1 MKKLQAY
8 KFELMP
14 NGEQIRAMC
23 RFAGSCRFVYNKAL
37 AWQNEQYQADNSFKF
52 SYTKLA
58 NLLPEWKKSPDTL
71 WLSESPSQTLQQALK
86 NLESSFK
93 NFFAKRADFPKFK
106 KRGQSDSFRY
116 PQGFKV
122 EQGNS
127 RLLLPKL
134 GWVRY
139 RNSRTMQGVAKNITI
154 SQSCGKWYASIQTE
168 LEVDTP
174 LHSSTT
180 AVGIDVGVTKF
191 ATLSTGEI
199 FEPKNSFRNKAQRLA
214 RYQRAMSRK
223 KKFSNN
229 WHKAKRK
236 INKLHTTIA
245 NIRRDHL
252 HKTSTAIS
260 KNHAMIVIEDLQIR
274 NMSKSS
280 KGTSEKHGKNVKAK
294 SGLNKSILDQ
304 GWFEFR
310 RQLTIYLHSVKILVG
325 GYHASKD
332 KRAAAAVRSRVSG
345 KEPRENKRAQQ
356 GEVRRIAARITAYQR
371 RTQSLSTRVS
381 AEEPRNLGSKKQ
393 GVRRSQWRAPQGSTG
408 RIPRAEQ
415 TEDQRAGAGLRQSCS
430 AQKTVL
436 HAGVV
441 QTESGASSREESR
454 KIQDRSQLS
463 GQDKPSKSAQCC
475 DSCRL
480 QGWFSRAR
488 PGVHHRG
495 LYVLYRRP
503 VSSGHVMGELG
514 RVAFRPHQAVVG
526 IRPNQSQSVSCRLP
540 LHQHAPVVGRRQSP
554 QRPSDRLKPAWRG
567 GYVIAIPPQY
577 TSQRCS
583 CCGYVSRNNRQTQ
596 AKFECV
602 ECGHSENADINAA
615 RNILAAGHAV
625 LACGEMVQSDRSMKQ
640 KPTEATTQLT
650 A

>member
-1 MKKLQAY
+1 MKRLQAY

-14 NGEQIRAMC
+14 NGEQIRAMR

-71 WLSESPSQTLQQALK
+71 WLSESPSQILQQALK
-86 NLESSFK
+86 NLESSFR
-93 NFFAKRADFPKFK
+93 NFFAKRTDFPKFK

-127 RLLLPKL
+127 RLFLPKL

-154 SQSCGKWYASIQTE
+154 SQSGGKWYASIQTE
-168 LEVDTP
+168 LEVETP

-223 KKFSNN
+223 TKFSKN
-229 WHKAKRK
+229 WQKAKRK

-245 NIRRDHL
+245 NIRRDYL
-252 HKTSTAIS
+252 RKTSTAIS

-310 RQLTIYLHSVKILVG
+310 RQLEYK
-325 GYHASKD
+325 
-332 KRAAAAVRSRVSG
+332 
-345 KEPRENKRAQQ
+345 
-356 GEVRRIAARITAYQR
+356 
-371 RTQSLSTRVS
+371 QS
-381 AEEPRNLGSKKQ
+381 
-393 GVRRSQWRAPQGSTG
+393 
-408 RIPRAEQ
+408 
-415 TEDQRAGAGLRQSCS
+415 
-430 AQKTVL
+430 
-436 HAGVV
+436 
-441 QTESGASSREESR
+441 
-454 KIQDRSQLS
+454 
-463 GQDKPSKSAQCC
+463 
-475 DSCRL
+475 
-480 QGWFSRAR
+480 
-488 PGVHHRG
+488 
-495 LYVLYRRP
+495 
-503 VSSGHVMGELG
+503 
-514 RVAFRPHQAVVG
+514 
-526 IRPNQSQSVSCRLP
+526 
-540 LHQHAPVVGRRQSP
+540 
-554 QRPSDRLKPAWRG
+554 WRG
-567 GYVIAIPPQY
+567 GFVVAIPPQY

-583 CCGYVSRNNRQTQ
+583 CCGYVSRDNRQTQ

-602 ECGHSENADINAA
+602 ACGHSENADINAA

-625 LACGEMVQSDRSMKQ
+625 LACGEMVQSDRSVKQ
-640 KPTEATTQLT
+640 EPTEATTQLT

>member
-1 MKKLQAY
+1 MKRLQAY

-52 SYTKLA
+52 SYTKIA

-106 KRGQSDSFRY
+106 KRGKSDSFRY

-127 RLLLPKL
+127 RLFLPKL

-154 SQSCGKWYASIQTE
+154 SQSGGKWYASIQTE
-168 LEVDTP
+168 REVETP
-174 LHSSTT
+174 LHPSTS
-180 AVGIDVGVTKF
+180 AVGIDVGVAKF

-223 KKFSNN
+223 TKFSKN
-229 WHKAKRK
+229 WQKAKRK

-245 NIRRDHL
+245 NIRRDYL

-310 RQLTIYLHSVKILVG
+310 RQLEYK
-325 GYHASKD
+325 
-332 KRAAAAVRSRVSG
+332 
-345 KEPRENKRAQQ
+345 
-356 GEVRRIAARITAYQR
+356 
-371 RTQSLSTRVS
+371 QS
-381 AEEPRNLGSKKQ
+381 
-393 GVRRSQWRAPQGSTG
+393 
-408 RIPRAEQ
+408 
-415 TEDQRAGAGLRQSCS
+415 
-430 AQKTVL
+430 
-436 HAGVV
+436 
-441 QTESGASSREESR
+441 
-454 KIQDRSQLS
+454 
-463 GQDKPSKSAQCC
+463 
-475 DSCRL
+475 
-480 QGWFSRAR
+480 
-488 PGVHHRG
+488 
-495 LYVLYRRP
+495 
-503 VSSGHVMGELG
+503 
-514 RVAFRPHQAVVG
+514 
-526 IRPNQSQSVSCRLP
+526 
-540 LHQHAPVVGRRQSP
+540 
-554 QRPSDRLKPAWRG
+554 WRG
-567 GYVIAIPPQY
+567 GFVVAIPPQH

-625 LACGEMVQSDRSMKQ
+625 LACGETVQSDRSMKQ
-640 KPTEATTQLT
+640 EPTEGIALSQREPVGIPVL
-650 A
+650 

>member
-1 MKKLQAY
+1 MERLQAY

-14 NGEQIRAMC
+14 NGEQIRAMR

-58 NLLPEWKKSPDTL
+58 NLLPTWKKDTDTL

-86 NLESSFK
+86 NLESSFR

-127 RLLLPKL
+127 RLFLPKL

-154 SQSCGKWYASIQTE
+154 SKSGGKWYASIQTAC
-168 LEVDTP
+168 EVETP

-223 KKFSNN
+223 TKFSKN
-229 WHKAKRK
+229 WQKAKRK

-245 NIRRDHL
+245 NIRRDYL
-252 HKTSTAIS
+252 HNTSTAIS

-310 RQLTIYLHSVKILVG
+310 RQLEYK
-325 GYHASKD
+325 
-332 KRAAAAVRSRVSG
+332 
-345 KEPRENKRAQQ
+345 
-356 GEVRRIAARITAYQR
+356 
-371 RTQSLSTRVS
+371 QS
-381 AEEPRNLGSKKQ
+381 
-393 GVRRSQWRAPQGSTG
+393 
-408 RIPRAEQ
+408 
-415 TEDQRAGAGLRQSCS
+415 
-430 AQKTVL
+430 
-436 HAGVV
+436 
-441 QTESGASSREESR
+441 
-454 KIQDRSQLS
+454 
-463 GQDKPSKSAQCC
+463 
-475 DSCRL
+475 
-480 QGWFSRAR
+480 
-488 PGVHHRG
+488 
-495 LYVLYRRP
+495 
-503 VSSGHVMGELG
+503 
-514 RVAFRPHQAVVG
+514 
-526 IRPNQSQSVSCRLP
+526 
-540 LHQHAPVVGRRQSP
+540 
-554 QRPSDRLKPAWRG
+554 WRG
-567 GYVIAIPPQY
+567 GYVIAIPPQH

-625 LACGEMVQSDRSMKQ
+625 LACGETVQSDRSMKQ
-640 KPTEATTQLT
+640 EPTEGIALSQREPVGIPVL
-650 A
+650 

>member
-1 MKKLQAY
+1 MKLLQAY

-14 NGEQIRAMC
+14 NGEQIRAM
-23 RFAGSCRFVYNKAL
+23 RRYAGACRFVYNKAL
-37 AWQNEQYQADNSFKF
+37 AWQNEQYTADNSFKF
-52 SYTKLA
+52 SYTKIA

-122 EQGNS
+122 EHGNS
-127 RLLLPKL
+127 RLFLPKL

-139 RNSRTMQGVAKNITI
+139 RNSRAIQGIAKNITI
-154 SQSCGKWYASIQTE
+154 SQSGGKWYASIQTE
-168 LEVDTP
+168 REVEAP
-174 LHSSTT
+174 LHPSIT
-180 AVGIDVGVTKF
+180 AVGIDVGIAKF
-191 ATLSTGEI
+191 ATLSNGEI

-223 KKFSNN
+223 TKFGKN
-229 WHKAKRK
+229 WQKAKRK

-245 NIRRDHL
+245 NIRRDYL

-310 RQLTIYLHSVKILVG
+310 RQLEY
-325 GYHASKD
+325 
-332 KRAAAAVRSRVSG
+332 
-345 KEPRENKRAQQ
+345 
-356 GEVRRIAARITAYQR
+356 
-371 RTQSLSTRVS
+371 
-381 AEEPRNLGSKKQ
+381 KQ
-393 GVRRSQWRAPQGSTG
+393 T
-408 RIPRAEQ
+408 
-415 TEDQRAGAGLRQSCS
+415 
-430 AQKTVL
+430 
-436 HAGVV
+436 
-441 QTESGASSREESR
+441 
-454 KIQDRSQLS
+454 
-463 GQDKPSKSAQCC
+463 
-475 DSCRL
+475 
-480 QGWFSRAR
+480 
-488 PGVHHRG
+488 
-495 LYVLYRRP
+495 
-503 VSSGHVMGELG
+503 
-514 RVAFRPHQAVVG
+514 
-526 IRPNQSQSVSCRLP
+526 
-540 LHQHAPVVGRRQSP
+540 
-554 QRPSDRLKPAWRG
+554 WRG

-577 TSQRCS
+577 TSQKCS
-583 CCGYVSRNNRQTQ
+583 CCGHVSRDNRMTQ

-602 ECGHSENADINAA
+602 VCGHSENADINAA

-625 LACGEMVQSDRSMKQ
+625 LACGEMVQSDRSVKQ
-640 KPTEATTQLT
+640 EPTEATTQLI

>member
-1 MKKLQAY
+1 M
-8 KFELMP
+8 
-14 NGEQIRAMC
+14 
-23 RFAGSCRFVYNKAL
+23 
-37 AWQNEQYQADNSFKF
+37 
-52 SYTKLA
+52 
-58 NLLPEWKKSPDTL
+58 

-86 NLESSFK
+86 NLESSFR

-127 RLLLPKL
+127 RLFLPKL

-154 SQSCGKWYASIQTE
+154 SKSGGKWYASIQTAC
-168 LEVDTP
+168 EVETP

-223 KKFSNN
+223 TKFSKN
-229 WHKAKRK
+229 WQKAKRK

-245 NIRRDHL
+245 NIRRDYL
-252 HKTSTAIS
+252 HNTSTAIS

-310 RQLTIYLHSVKILVG
+310 RQLEYK
-325 GYHASKD
+325 
-332 KRAAAAVRSRVSG
+332 
-345 KEPRENKRAQQ
+345 
-356 GEVRRIAARITAYQR
+356 
-371 RTQSLSTRVS
+371 QS
-381 AEEPRNLGSKKQ
+381 
-393 GVRRSQWRAPQGSTG
+393 
-408 RIPRAEQ
+408 
-415 TEDQRAGAGLRQSCS
+415 
-430 AQKTVL
+430 
-436 HAGVV
+436 
-441 QTESGASSREESR
+441 
-454 KIQDRSQLS
+454 
-463 GQDKPSKSAQCC
+463 
-475 DSCRL
+475 
-480 QGWFSRAR
+480 
-488 PGVHHRG
+488 
-495 LYVLYRRP
+495 
-503 VSSGHVMGELG
+503 
-514 RVAFRPHQAVVG
+514 
-526 IRPNQSQSVSCRLP
+526 
-540 LHQHAPVVGRRQSP
+540 
-554 QRPSDRLKPAWRG
+554 WRG
-567 GYVIAIPPQY
+567 GYVIAIPPQH

-625 LACGEMVQSDRSMKQ
+625 LACGETVQSDRSMKQ
-640 KPTEATTQLT
+640 EPTEGIALSQREPVGIPVL
-650 A
+650 